1 MYYNLAQINTRPRPW
16 EFHTSDM
23 LWADT
28 HIAKQMMS
36 YHLNETVDAAS
47 RNHSFIQDSVTWMID
62 RFSVGEKT
70 YIADF
75 GCGPG
80 LYTLPLA
87 QTGAQITGIDF
98 SVNSLRY
105 ARERAAEQGLEI
117 NYTLKDYLDYETEQ
131 KFDLIIMIMC
141 DFCALSPAQRGIIL
155 RKFQRL
161 LKPGGSVVLDVYTP
175 HWFQQ
180 KQEAA
185 TYEHNHMSGFWS
197 ANDYYTFVNIFK
209 YEHEQ
214 LILDKY
220 TVIEASRTRMIYNW
234 QQTYNCESLM
244 HEFMENGLNIREW
257 YADVAG
263 SKYDPQSTEMA
274 VVAQSV

>member
-1 MYYNLAQINTRPRPW
+1 MCYNLSQINNRPRPW

-23 LWADT
+23 LWTDT

-47 RNHSFIQDSVTWMID
+47 RNHAFIKDSVTWMTN
-62 RFSVGEKT
+62 RFSIGEGECV
-70 YIADF
+70 ADF

-87 QTGAQITGIDF
+87 QTGARVTGIDF
-98 SVNSLRY
+98 SENSLRY
-105 ARERAAEQGLEI
+105 ARERATEQGIDI
-117 NYTLKDYLDYETEQ
+117 NYTMQDYLDYETEQ

-141 DFCALSPAQRGIIL
+141 DFCALSPAQRGTIL
-155 RKFQRL
+155 RKFRRL
-161 LKPGGSVVLDVYTP
+161 LKPSGSVVLDVYTT
-175 HWFQQ
+175 HWFWQ

-185 TYEHNHMSGFWS
+185 TYEHNHMNGFWS
-197 ANDYYTFVNIFK
+197 ADDYYTFVNSFK
-209 YEHEQ
+209 YDSEQ
-214 LILDKY
+214 LVLDQY

-234 QQTYNCESLM
+234 QQTYSRESLM
-244 HEFMENGLNIREW
+244 HEFTENGLNIREW

-263 SKYDPQSTEMA
+263 RKYDPHATEMA
-274 VVAQSV
+274 IIAQCA